1 MNDAFQP
8 IRYAAGKYTR
18 KKQGKI
24 FLVEEKIGKRVT
36 TVKIKSGETDI

>member
-1 MNDAFQP
+1 MNDAFRP

-18 KKQGKI
+18 KKTRKI
-24 FLVEEKIGKRVT
+24 FSAEEKIGKRVT

>member
-1 MNDAFQP
+1 MNDDFRS
-8 IRYAAGKYTR
+8 IHYVAGKYTR

-24 FLVEEKIGKRVT
+24 FSVEEKIGKRVT

>member
-1 MNDAFQP
+1 MNDAFRP